1 MNNNLTSSE
10 KLIIYNMI
18 FDRYYNIIA
27 QDVSPEI
34 RKQYLQQWQDDLW
47 VILEKLKQQG
57 WNTHGEN

>member
-1 MNNNLTSSE
+1 MNELTPSE

-18 FDRYYNIIA
+18 FDRYYSIVA

-34 RKQYLQQWQDDLW
+34 RKQHLQQWQDDLW

-57 WNTHGEN
+57 WNSYD

>member
-1 MNNNLTSSE
+1 MNKDLTPSE

-18 FDRYYNIIA
+18 FDRYYNIVA
-27 QDVSPEI
+27 QDASPEI

-57 WNTHGEN
+57 WNTYG

>member
-1 MNNNLTSSE
+1 MNNNLTPSE
-10 KLIIYNMI
+10 KLIIYNMV

-27 QDVSPEI
+27 QDVSPEV

-57 WNTHGEN
+57 WNTYGI